1 MEEYKMTY
9 ASSEISIDN
18 VLIAF
23 DAETLLEVYPN
34 PSLDPDNPTAVQN
47 ADKVIFMMTKKG
59 DTLCGHGASELNFT
73 AQPSDIIR
81 WRETTLERNTGRNVQ
96 LYKYQAWAGGNLL
109 AAPAIQPVNVTIP
122 IPNPADPVHPT
133 NFQKVA
139 DYLWQSTALD
149 TGTVVYTFSFVVL
162 KRDGTPL
169 GYFRWDPYITITSN

>member
-1 MEEYKMTY
+1 MEEFTM
-9 ASSEISIDN
+9 EINIDN

-23 DAETLLEVYPN
+23 DAETILAVYPN
-34 PSLDPDNPTAVQN
+34 PSLDPSNPTFVQN

-59 DTLCGHGASELNFT
+59 DTLSGHGASTLNFK

-81 WRETTLERNTGRNVQ
+81 WRETTLERNTGRNIQ
-96 LYKYQAWAGGNLL
+96 LYKYQASSGADLL

-122 IPNPADPVHPT
+122 IPNPTDPVHPT
-133 NFQKVA
+133 KFQKVA

-149 TGTVVYTFSFVVL
+149 TGTVVYTFCFAVL

-169 GYFRWDPYITITSN
+169 GYFKWDPAITIS